1 MDDGNIYPNS
11 QVTIQAGDQ
20 IKLSEIKKDS
30 PHPEF
35 QESFVFLLK
44 QEQSDEINITICD
57 VDSGSELGKV
67 ILSVSLIELAE
78 ESLQRK
84 ILPINPD
91 QPYMTVTLSANIKYC

>member
-57 VDSGSELGKV
+57 VDNGSELGKV
-67 ILSVSLIELAE
+67 SLSLIELAE

-91 QPYMTVTLSANIKYC
+91 QPYMTITLSANIKYC